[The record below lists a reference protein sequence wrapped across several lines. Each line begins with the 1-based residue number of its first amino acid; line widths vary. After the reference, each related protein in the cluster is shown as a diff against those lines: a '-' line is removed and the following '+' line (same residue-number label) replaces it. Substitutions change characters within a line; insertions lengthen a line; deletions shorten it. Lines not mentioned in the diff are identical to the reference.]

1 MRELT
6 EQTRESCH
14 LSVIHGGHLL
24 VLAQEESPARLRLSV
39 EIGATFPLLHTV
51 SGRVLLAHL
60 PEVCL
65 AEILE
70 HDPDYGTL
78 SPDQQAVLTERL
90 ALIRERGY
98 ETAVS
103 ETIEGVID
111 VAMLVGTGSSQVQA
125 AVAISSLTR
134 NRDSFVADVLPALR
148 QATQT
153 IGRSAGIVV

>member
-6 EQTRESCH
+6 EQTHESCH

-60 PEVCL
+60 PEADLV
-65 AEILE
+65 EILD
-70 HDPDYGTL
+70 HDPAYAVL
-78 SPDQQAVLTERL
+78 SPDQQVALTQQL
-90 ALIRERGY
+90 VLIRERGY

-111 VAMLVGTGSSQVQA
+111 VAMLVGSGSSQVQA

-134 NRDSFVADVLPALR
+134 HRDSFLADVLPPLR